1 MKNDMI
7 LLEVAR
13 KMKDEPEVEAELG
26 DEDEDED
33 EPTVC
38 PHCGEEIE

>member
-13 KMKDEPEVEAELG
+13 KMKDEPEVEAEL
-26 DEDEDED
+26 DEDEEEE